1 MTIGFYSQEFSF
13 QTSSL
18 WLWPMDSSSTH
29 FPVLGDVR
37 NLDLP
42 DSKLLVFPKT
52 VLTCLLIWIISFT
65 YRSIWAFEGSRPST
79 HICWVVLALTS
90 SCFIALTDVLA
101 QTMTL
106 TGSSSLFQQRK
117 RLRCSG
123 RRHSGTQ
130 APIKNWGEDFSAC
143 TFSILRDYWERSC
156 EQLLY
161 TFWSHDRIQGTAI
174 EPRTSMKHMP

>member
-1 MTIGFYSQEFSF
+1 MTLTI
-13 QTSSL
+13 
-18 WLWPMDSSSTH
+18 DSSSTH

-42 DSKLLVFPKT
+42 DSKLLVFPET
-52 VLTCLLIWIISFT
+52 PLTCLLICIISFS
-65 YRSIWAFEGSRPST
+65 YRSIWAFEGSRPSM
-79 HICWVVLALTS
+79 HICWVVLAFTS

-106 TGSSSLFQQRK
+106 IGSSSLFQQRK

-130 APIKNWGEDFSAC
+130 APIKNWGEDFSALYFLNSKEI
-143 TFSILRDYWERSC
+143 TEKGAVNSYYILCDHMTGYRG
-156 EQLLY
+156 QL
-161 TFWSHDRIQGTAI
+161 
-174 EPRTSMKHMP
+174 

>member
-1 MTIGFYSQEFSF
+1 MDLAHWGLEASRKLHPCLAISLSHSQPSSVISPIDDDYWVLLSRAFISDLEFMTLTI
-13 QTSSL
+13 
-18 WLWPMDSSSTH
+18 DSSSTH

-42 DSKLLVFPKT
+42 DSKLLVFPET
-52 VLTCLLIWIISFT
+52 PLTCLLICIISFS
-65 YRSIWAFEGSRPST
+65 YRSIWAFEGSRPSM
-79 HICWVVLALTS
+79 HICWVVLAFTS

-106 TGSSSLFQQRK
+106 IGSSSLFQQRK

-130 APIKNWGEDFSAC
+130 APIKN
-143 TFSILRDYWERSC
+143 
-156 EQLLY
+156 
-161 TFWSHDRIQGTAI
+161 
-174 EPRTSMKHMP
+174 